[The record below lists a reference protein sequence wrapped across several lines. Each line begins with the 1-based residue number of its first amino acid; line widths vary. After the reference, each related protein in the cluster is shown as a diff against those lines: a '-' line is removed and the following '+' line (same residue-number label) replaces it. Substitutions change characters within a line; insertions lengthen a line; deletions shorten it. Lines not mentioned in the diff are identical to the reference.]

1 MGQDETEKV
10 KELLQQIRGERSVT
24 QFAADL
30 GFSKQY
36 VSNVLCGNKEP
47 SDLLLRRAGIRKKVT
62 INYEVFP
69 GAMPAKKG
77 KDR

>member
-1 MGQDETEKV
+1 MRQGPTHDV
-10 KELLQQIRGERSVT
+10 KQLLQQLRGERSVT

-36 VSNVLCGNKEP
+36 VSNVLRGNKEP

-62 INYEVFP
+62 VNYEVFP
-69 GAMPAKKG
+69 GAMPANKEKA
-77 KDR
+77 K

>member
-1 MGQDETEKV
+1 MGQEYNDV
-10 KELLQQIRGERSVT
+10 KELLQQIRGQRSVT
-24 QFAADL
+24 QFARDL

-69 GAMPAKKG
+69 GAMPGKKE
-77 KDR
+77 KNR

>member
-1 MGQDETEKV
+1 MRQDRTDNV
-10 KELLQQIRGERSVT
+10 KELLQQIRGKRSVT
-24 QFAADL
+24 QFASDL

-47 SDLLLRRAGIRKKVT
+47 SDLLLRRAGIRKQVT

-69 GAMPAKKG
+69 GAMPGKKG

>member
-1 MGQDETEKV
+1 MKQDQTDDV
-10 KELLQQIRGERSVT
+10 KELLHQIRGERSVT
-24 QFAADL
+24 QFATDL

-36 VSNVLCGNKEP
+36 VSNVLRGNKEP

-69 GAMPAKKG
+69 GARPAKKG

>member
-1 MGQDETEKV
+1 MRREQNDV

-24 QFAADL
+24 RFARDL

-69 GAMPAKKG
+69 GAMPAKKE
-77 KDR
+77 KSR

>member
-1 MGQDETEKV
+1 MKQDQTDDV

-24 QFAADL
+24 QFATDL

-36 VSNVLCGNKEP
+36 VSNVLRGNKEP

-69 GAMPAKKG
+69 GARPAKKE

>member
-1 MGQDETEKV
+1 MRQGLTDNV
-10 KELLQQIRGERSVT
+10 KELLQQIRGKRSVT
-24 QFAADL
+24 QFASDL

-47 SDLLLRRAGIRKKVT
+47 SDLLLHRAGIQKKVT

>member
-1 MGQDETEKV
+1 MKQDQTDDV
-10 KELLQQIRGERSVT
+10 KELLQQIRGDRSVT
-24 QFAADL
+24 QFATDL

-36 VSNVLCGNKEP
+36 VSNVLRGNKEP

-69 GAMPAKKG
+69 GARPAKKE

>member
-1 MGQDETEKV
+1 MAQGETGEV

-24 QFAADL
+24 EFAADL

-36 VSNVLCGNKEP
+36 ISNVLCGNKQP
-47 SDLLLRRAGIRKKVT
+47 SDLLLRRAGIRKKIT

-69 GAMPAKKG
+69 GAKPVKKE
-77 KDR
+77 KSK

>member
-1 MGQDETEKV
+1 MGQEYNDA
-10 KELLQQIRGERSVT
+10 KELLQQIRGQRSVT
-24 QFAADL
+24 QFARDL

-69 GAMPAKKG
+69 GAMPG
-77 KDR
+77 KREKNK

>member
-1 MGQDETEKV
+1 MGQEHNDV
-10 KELLQQIRGERSVT
+10 KELLQQIRGQRSVT
-24 QFAADL
+24 QFARDL

-47 SDLLLRRAGIRKKVT
+47 SALLLRRAGIRKKVT

-69 GAMPAKKG
+69 GAMPG
-77 KDR
+77 KREKNR

>member
-1 MGQDETEKV
+1 LSEDQKDNV
-10 KELLQQIRGERSVT
+10 KELLQQIRGERTVT

-47 SDLLLRRAGIRKKVT
+47 SHLLLRRAGIRKRVT

-69 GAMPAKKG
+69 GAMPAKKEP
-77 KDR
+77 KR

>member
-1 MGQDETEKV
+1 MKQDQTDDV

-24 QFAADL
+24 QFATDL

-36 VSNVLCGNKEP
+36 VSNVLHGNKEP

-69 GAMPAKKG
+69 DARPAKKG
-77 KDR
+77 KDK